1 MGDGQVRL
9 VLIALTLTP
18 FVCQLPGVLTGI
30 SFLSNIDSLEFPLNL
45 YPAFWSTLG
54 LFQSEGGFREFVAY
68 VAMLGAVAGIMS
80 TADSALIGVSN
91 TFVVDIFKNW
101 LTPNMAPTKI
111 VWIGKA
117 VSLTVVALAV
127 GIAINMEATSVRTGE
142 DVSYGNLLALQQAL
156 LWQSFP
162 SYVGGLYTNI
172 SWKAMLS
179 GVCFGLFCQVIFFII
194 ASGPAA
200 EGAMK
205 GVDGA
210 WSVMSAVVCNLIAMA
225 IVHLIVGG
233 DEEGNETDAI
243 DVARDSDESYNDL
256 KPLTIGKI
264 KKIMT
269 GIDEPMTKCKGAFV
283 YLCTAFALGVVVFW
297 AGEID
302 PALIDEFGK
311 KEVSLLLYNGYVR
324 SVIGGFPSWAFISM
338 LCYGASSV
346 CAICA
351 ALSWSTD
358 KVQAKE
364 TEMVA
369 PTSPT
374 SAMSAESPKS
384 TNEPTTPNDDDDV
397 LTTTDV

>member
-269 GIDEPMTKCKGAFV
+269 GIDESMTKYKGAFV
-283 YLCTAFALGVVVFW
+283 Y
-297 AGEID
+297 
-302 PALIDEFGK
+302 
-311 KEVSLLLYNGYVR
+311 
-324 SVIGGFPSWAFISM
+324 
-338 LCYGASSV
+338 
-346 CAICA
+346 
-351 ALSWSTD
+351 
-358 KVQAKE
+358 
-364 TEMVA
+364 
-369 PTSPT
+369 
-374 SAMSAESPKS
+374 
-384 TNEPTTPNDDDDV
+384 
-397 LTTTDV
+397 